1 MFEACFH
8 GRNRTGHLKLGL
20 IILSQP
26 RRMMKEKTT
35 YKKAGV
41 DIDAGSL
48 FVERIKPF
56 IKSTARKEVMS
67 SLGGYTGLFNLDPAL
82 FKKPLLVSS
91 TDGVGTKIR
100 IAQMMNRHDT
110 IGIDL
115 VAMSVNDIIVQGAE
129 PLFFL
134 DYLAT
139 GKIDVDKHAKIIEG
153 IARGCKEAGCAL
165 IGGETAEMPGF
176 YQDDDYDLAGF
187 AVGIVE
193 EDRVIDGTNIRLGD
207 ALIGIASSGLHSNG
221 YSLAR
226 EVLFN
231 EGGLKATS
239 KLEDLELSLGE
250 ELLTPTKIYVK
261 TVLNLIKGFNVKG
274 IAHITGGGIID
285 NLPRVI
291 PKPTRALLD
300 SRSWEV
306 PPIFRIIKDIGQVDD
321 SEMFRT
327 FNMGVGLVLIV
338 SERDSKEI
346 LERISM
352 LGEKAWLIGQID
364 KREEDIGAQIL
375 IN

>member
-1 MFEACFH
+1 
-8 GRNRTGHLKLGL
+8 
-20 IILSQP
+20 
-26 RRMMKEKTT
+26 MKEKTT

-41 DIDAGSL
+41 DIDAGNL

-67 SLGGYTGLFNLDPAL
+67 SLGGYAGLFNLDPAL

-231 EGGLKATS
+231 KGGLKATS

-250 ELLTPTKIYVK
+250 ELLRPTKIYVK